1 MQSMPTK
8 IMRFKKKE
16 TMGAPFA
23 KKGTDIIDGDIITL
37 NSEGKIIEGQFGP
50 QNIFEIKN
58 VDGVEFVLPIMRMT
72 A

>member
-1 MQSMPTK
+1 
-8 IMRFKKKE
+8 
-16 TMGAPFA
+16 MGAPFA